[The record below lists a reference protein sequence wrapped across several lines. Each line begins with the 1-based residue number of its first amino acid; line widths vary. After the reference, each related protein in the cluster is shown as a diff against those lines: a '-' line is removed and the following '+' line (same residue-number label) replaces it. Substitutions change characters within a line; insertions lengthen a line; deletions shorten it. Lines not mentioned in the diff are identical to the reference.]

1 MTNAMLPE
9 TDTIP
14 YAKPHIWGDE
24 LARVRDVIEAGWLSS
39 QGGAVGAFERKF
51 AAAVGASFAL
61 ATSSGTSA
69 LHLALLSA
77 GIGPEAEV
85 IVPNFTMI
93 APVFAVCH
101 CGARPVPVDV
111 DDTWTI
117 DVTGIE
123 RRITRRTRAIVVVH
137 IYGHPA
143 RMDEITSIAR
153 DHRLVVIED
162 AAEALGA
169 TINGEYVG
177 ALGDIGC
184 HSLYANKVITT
195 GEGGMLTTN
204 DEDLLRRA
212 RWKSNMCFG
221 ADQESRFVHDE
232 LGYNYRLSAV
242 QAALGLAQL
251 EHLRAAVER
260 KVAIAE
266 RYEQRLAG
274 MPGITRP
281 PAAAWVRNVYW
292 AYGILVDAS
301 RFGRPRAAVQRMLR
315 QRGIDTRR
323 MFTPVHR
330 QPFLEL
336 DLPDAEFPA
345 SLRLADEGILLPSFI
360 DMSDR
365 QIDRVVEAIDDIRTG
380 RLTEA

>member
-1 MTNAMLPE
+1 MSNAPAE
-9 TDTIP
+9 IATIP
-14 YAKPHIWGDE
+14 YAKPHIWGNE
-24 LARVRDVIEAGWLSS
+24 LVRVREIIEAGWLSS
-39 QGGAVGAFERKF
+39 QGDIVGAFEKSF
-51 AAAVGASFAL
+51 ASAVDASFAL

-69 LHLALLSA
+69 LHLAMLAA
-77 GIGPEAEV
+77 GIEREDEV
-85 IVPNFTMI
+85 IVPGFTMI

-111 DDTWTI
+111 DDTWNI

-123 RRITRRTRAIVVVH
+123 RRLTRRTRAIVVVH
-137 IYGHPA
+137 TYGHPA
-143 RMDEITSIAR
+143 RIDEIISIAR

-169 TINGEYVG
+169 TINGQFVG

-204 DEDLLRRA
+204 DENMVRRA
-212 RWKSNMCFG
+212 RWKGNMCFG
-221 ADQESRFVHDE
+221 ADQEHRFIHDE
-232 LGYNYRLSAV
+232 LGFNYRLSAV
-242 QAALGLAQL
+242 QAAIGVAQL

-266 RYEQRLAG
+266 RYDELLAG
-274 MPGITRP
+274 MPGVTRP

-292 AYGILVDAS
+292 AYGILIDEAM
-301 RFGRPRAAVQRMLR
+301 FGHPRECVQRMLR

-330 QPFLEL
+330 QPFL
-336 DLPDAEFPA
+336 DLRSSDTEFPM
-345 SLRLADEGILLPSFI
+345 SMRLADEGILLPSFI
-360 DMSDR
+360 DMSDA
-365 QIDRVVEAIDDIRTG
+365 QIDRVVETIDDIRTG
-380 RLTEA
+380 RLAEA